1 MAGRRKRSRGRANN
15 RLQLRAALTL
25 ALALVFAGFW
35 WAFGD
40 RLRDDLGLAGSPV
53 PEREDNLRVVSWNL
67 ENFTG
72 DPASHDLERLRE
84 VIAELDP
91 DVLALQEIN
100 DPRAIAELLPEFEL
114 LASNGGGRGHQKV
127 AIAWRPDRVERIA
140 GPIEHP
146 ELSLGGRVRPGLS
159 AYLRGREGPDLWL
172 VVVHL
177 KAMSDGIDQRRGQ
190 WNELVVIAEAAQ
202 RRPVGIDPPD
212 LDLLIVG
219 DFNSTGPT
227 DGTWSDEQ
235 RELATALA
243 PAQLQ
248 RIPSHDGCTAY
259 YDGRR
264 RDAWKE
270 PSEIDL
276 MWVRGL
282 NESLDG
288 ATRLWTGTHCARRS
302 CQPFRSTDAYPEP
315 DYEGLSDHC
324 PVVLDLTRADDD

>member
-1 MAGRRKRSRGRANN
+1 MTRRRKRPHQRRRTQG
-15 RLQLRAALTL
+15 LAAIAF
-25 ALALVFAGFW
+25 ALLLAGFW

-40 RLRDDLGLAGSPV
+40 RLRSDLGLAGAPI
-53 PEREDNLRVVSWNL
+53 PAREGLRVVSWNL

-72 DPASHDLERLRE
+72 DPNTHDLERLRE
-84 VIAELDP
+84 VVLELDP

-100 DPRAIAELLPEFEL
+100 DPEAIAELLPEFEMV
-114 LASNGGGRGHQKV
+114 ASEAGGRGHQKL
-127 AIAWRPDRVERIA
+127 AIAWRPDRVERIV
-140 GPIEHP
+140 GPIEHA

-177 KAMSDGIDQRRGQ
+177 KAMSEGIDQRRQQ
-190 WNELVVIAEAAQ
+190 WPELVAIAEAAGR
-202 RRPVGIDPPD
+202 RRPGAEPADR
-212 LDLLIVG
+212 DLLIVG
-219 DFNSTGPT
+219 DFNSTGPP
-227 DGTWSDEQ
+227 GGIWADEQ
-235 RELATALA
+235 RELAAALA
-243 PAQLQ
+243 PAELH
-248 RIPSHDGCTAY
+248 RIPSLGGCTAY
-259 YDGRR
+259 YEGRR

-282 NESLDG
+282 EESLDG
-288 ATRLWTGTHCARRS
+288 ATRLQTGTHCARQS

-324 PVVLDLTRADDD
+324 PVVLDLTPADDD

>member
-1 MAGRRKRSRGRANN
+1 MAGRRERSRGRRSN
-15 RLQLRAALTL
+15 RLQIRAVLTL
-25 ALALVFAGFW
+25 ALALLFAGFW
-35 WAFGD
+35 WWFGD
-40 RLRDDLGLAGSPV
+40 RLRDDLGLAGSPM
-53 PEREDNLRVVSWNL
+53 PARDDALRVVSWNL

-72 DPASHDLERLRE
+72 DPTSHDLDRLRE

-91 DVLALQEIN
+91 DVIALQEIK
-100 DPRAIAELLPEFEL
+100 DPRALAELLPEFEL
-114 LASNGGGRGHQKV
+114 LASNGGGRGDQKV
-127 AIAWRPDRVERIA
+127 AIAWRPDRVVRIA
-140 GPIEHP
+140 GPIEHS

-177 KAMSDGIDQRRGQ
+177 KAMSDGIDQRREQ
-190 WNELVVIAEAAQ
+190 WRELVAIADAAQ
-202 RRPVGIDPPD
+202 QRSLGPDAAD

-219 DFNSTGPT
+219 DFNSTGPG

-235 RELATALA
+235 RELANALA
-243 PAQLQ
+243 PARLR

-282 NESLDG
+282 DESLDG
-288 ATRLWTGTHCARRS
+288 ATRLVVGTHCARRS

-315 DYEGLSDHC
+315 DYERLSDHC

>member
-1 MAGRRKRSRGRANN
+1 MARPRKRGSAGPG
-15 RLQLRAALTL
+15 LALTI
-25 ALALVFAGFW
+25 ALTTLLAGFW

-40 RLRDDLGLAGSPV
+40 RLRDDLGLAGAPL
-53 PEREDNLRVVSWNL
+53 PERGESLRVVSWNL

-84 VIAELDP
+84 VIADLDP

-100 DPRAIAELLPEFEL
+100 EPRALAELLPEFEL
-114 LASNGGGRGHQKV
+114 LASVEGGRGDQKV

-140 GPIEHP
+140 GPFEHP
-146 ELSLGGRVRPGLS
+146 GLSLGGRVRPGLS

-177 KAMSDGIDQRRGQ
+177 KAMSDGIGLRREQ
-190 WNELVVIAEAAQ
+190 WRELVAIAEAA
-202 RRPVGIDPPD
+202 RLREPGSEPAD

-219 DFNSTGPT
+219 DFNSTGPK
-227 DGTWSDEQ
+227 DGTWADEQ
-235 RELATALA
+235 AELRAALA
-243 PAQLQ
+243 PAQLW
-248 RIPSHDGCTAY
+248 RIPSSDGCTTY

-282 NESLDG
+282 DESLDG
-288 ATRLWTGTHCARRS
+288 ATRLRAGTHCARRS
-302 CQPFRSTDAYPEP
+302 CQAFRSTDAYPEL
-315 DYEGLSDHC
+315 DYEQLSDHC
-324 PVVLDLTRADDD
+324 PLVLDLTRADDD